1 MPIKNNRGVLEG
13 VIQAINK
20 LGGSDMEDKM
30 SKISFSKEDEGILE
44 MLGQI
49 AGLFL
54 KSTIKFSEQINHNDS
69 LKRVIEYGIDLLK
82 SNTVEELIEKSS

>member
-1 MPIKNNRGVLEG
+1 
-13 VIQAINK
+13 
-20 LGGSDMEDKM
+20 M

-54 KSTIKFSEQINHNDS
+54 KSTIKFSEQINHNDA
-69 LKRVIEYGIDLLK
+69 LKNVIQSGISLLK
-82 SNTVEELIEKSS
+82 AQNIEDLIAISS